1 MLHGHNEILWQWRLA
16 MLTLKVSGMTCDHC
30 TRAVSEAVQSVDPEA
45 QVQVELAT
53 GLVKVE
59 SSGNHRAE
67 LVQAIEDAGYSVVSA

>member
-1 MLHGHNEILWQWRLA
+1 

-30 TRAVSEAVQSVDPEA
+30 TRTVSEAVHSVDPAA

-59 SSGNHRAE
+59 SAGSRAE
-67 LVQAIEDAGYSVVSA
+67 LARAIEDAGYSVESA